1 LDGTVTD
8 QRDAATTSVK
18 RRWQTTSRQ
27 TNADRLIGQAAQN
40 GTKTLSSPADD
51 GIYRQIYDAIV
62 QHYLP
67 PGTKLAEEA
76 LGEVFGVSRPTIRAV
91 LIRLA
96 HEGIVELQPNRG
108 AFVARPSVK
117 AARDVFAVRRTLE
130 CAMVAQLASGLDR
143 VAMQN
148 LRATVKAELDAQ
160 ARGDRKTQLRLSGE
174 LHLQLAKFTGNEIL
188 HDILKELI
196 SRSSLAIAAYQ
207 IPGTSGCRCDDHAH
221 LLDALAARDDATASA
236 TMREH
241 LSNLENGLD
250 LEPEEFETIDLKT
263 VFSEIGAMTAG
274 VRVPLTPST

>member
-1 LDGTVTD
+1 MTD

-207 IPGTSGCRCDDHAH
+207 IP

-236 TMREH
+236 KMREH

-250 LEPEEFETIDLKT
+250 LEPEEFEAIDLKT
-263 VFSEIGAMTAG
+263 VFSKIGAMTAG
-274 VRVPLTPST
+274 VSVPLEPST